1 MSSNTTKQHNAVF
14 DKSER
19 ISTKQIKKEIKQEEI
34 KPEPQK
40 KPRKTYYVKK
50 IKVPKP
56 PKILKKRGRKAE
68 PKKYE
73 QNEIKP
79 EEVLNYLIAKFP
91 ELGIDKIKI
100 NVLEELKQIKNNQ
113 DVLIKFTHDDTEY
126 YYDTNNEV
134 FNKNGTKIG
143 IMRITETGEKQFM
156 KTFQN

>member
-19 ISTKQIKKEIKQEEI
+19 ISTKQIKKENKQEEI

-73 QNEIKP
+73 QNEI
-79 EEVLNYLIAKFP
+79 
-91 ELGIDKIKI
+91 
-100 NVLEELKQIKNNQ
+100 NQ
-113 DVLIKFTHDDTEY
+113 K
-126 YYDTNNEV
+126 
-134 FNKNGTKIG
+134 KC
-143 IMRITETGEKQFM
+143 
-156 KTFQN
+156 